1 MARRSRANGGAC
13 PDAHSGAKGCHLV
26 VPAGCPP
33 AAAPVIRFTAGD
45 VRLTILDA
53 GSLWLDGGAM
63 FGVVPKPLWSR
74 LREPDDRN
82 RILLKMNVLLIEDG
96 DQRILVDT
104 GAGTR
109 WGNKEREI
117 YGLESKDADAILAP
131 AGLTADRIDLV
142 INSHLHFDH
151 AGGNVCPDGNGGLRA
166 AFPNA
171 RYVVQAGEVETA
183 RWKNERIRASYRA
196 DDFEPLT
203 RDDRLW
209 LVEGEASLG
218 PNILLRPAPGH
229 TPHMQVPMV
238 VTAERTVAFLA
249 DLVPT
254 TSHLSYPYV
263 MGYDLEPL
271 TTLATKKRFLP
282 EAVREGWYVIFEH
295 DPEIPL
301 ATLTEEGGRV
311 EARSVESVAD
321 TRGS

>member
-1 MARRSRANGGAC
+1 
-13 PDAHSGAKGCHLV
+13 
-26 VPAGCPP
+26 
-33 AAAPVIRFTAGD
+33 VIRFSAGD
-45 VRLTILDA
+45 VRLTVLDA
-53 GSLWLDGGAM
+53 GSLRLDGGAM

-74 LREPDDRN
+74 LREADDRN

-109 WGNKEREI
+109 WGDKERDI
-117 YGLESKDADAILAP
+117 YDLEVKDADAILAP

-151 AGGNVCPDGNGGLRA
+151 AGGNTVGRDGDAGLEA
-166 AFPNA
+166 AYPNA
-171 RYVVQAGEVETA
+171 RYVVQRGEVETA
-183 RWKNERIRASYRA
+183 RWRNERIRASYRA
-196 DDFEPLT
+196 DDFEPLA
-203 RDDRLW
+203 REDRLW

-238 VTAERTVAFLA
+238 VTSERTVAFLA

-254 TSHLSYPYV
+254 TSHLAYPYI

-282 EAVREGWYVIFEH
+282 EAVREGWYVVFEH
-295 DPEIPL
+295 DPEIL
-301 ATLTEEGGRV
+301 LGVLGEVDGRLEARPV
-311 EARSVESVAD
+311 EAETA